1 MHKRLVIIML
11 ALLALVAGAC
21 AGGTD
26 DAESSSGQNDVMT
39 EGSAEPTADGDMA
52 DGELADGGSTD
63 GDMNDDAMGDGA
75 AGGDM
80 GDEDMGDDASGAG
93 NGTGSQ
99 APLALAAEDA
109 PTLQSLQT
117 AASTTGNFEG
127 VITTTDPENPSV
139 ELTIG
144 LSGSYDTSID
154 ASAVNIDLSQMADAA
169 GEGEGGFAGLEM
181 FFAEPLKMITIGDE
195 SWLSWSLITMFAGG
209 DGNWMAMDDAG
220 DLADAA
226 DASGLGLDSP
236 TPTDVLASLEDLTA
250 DFTLVGTETLR
261 GIETAHWTAT
271 VTVTLDEAVGV
282 ESATLDVWVDGNGVL
297 HRYQLS
303 VSESAEGAGM
313 FRFDVFDH
321 GSAVDIAR
329 PADDDIIAEEGFS
342 LTG

>member
-1 MHKRLVIIML
+1 MHKRLVIML
-11 ALLALVAGAC
+11 ALSAFVAAAC
-21 AGGTD
+21 AGGTG
-26 DAESSSGQNDVMT
+26 DAGSTPGQNDVVT
-39 EGSAEPTADGDMA
+39 EGLAEAAGDGDVNGDAMR
-52 DGELADGGSTD
+52 D
-63 GDMNDDAMGDGA
+63 GDEADDNVG
-75 AGGDM
+75 GGDT
-80 GDEDMGDDASGAG
+80 DDDTRADDTRADDASGAG
-93 NGTGSQ
+93 NGTSSQ

-109 PTLQSLQT
+109 PTLQSLET

-154 ASAVNIDLSQMADAA
+154 ASAVNIDLSQMAEAA

-209 DGNWMAMDDAG
+209 EGNWMAMDDAG

-226 DASGLGLDSP
+226 DASGLGLESP
-236 TPTDVLASLEDLTA
+236 SPTDVLAGLQDLTTG
-250 DFTLVGTETLR
+250 FTLVGTETMR

-271 VTVTLDEAVGV
+271 VTVALDEAAEA
-282 ESATLDVWVDGNGVL
+282 ESATFDVWISGNGLL

-303 VSESAEGAGM
+303 ASESADGAGT
-313 FRFDVFDH
+313 FRFELFDH

-329 PADDDIIAEEGFS
+329 PADDDVIDEEGFS